1 MWGHDS
7 LSFTLK
13 HIFPL
18 IDCLSHATPYRSCSI
33 LTSHIFCSLEEENE
47 TLAELVSRQSPVING
62 NLEKKNKLFLDL
74 VDNVNKEEKMKEK
87 QRQEKKTRA
96 LPRSAKKK
104 KNALDQFDED
114 ENVNEI

>member
-1 MWGHDS
+1 M
-7 LSFTLK
+7 
-13 HIFPL
+13 
-18 IDCLSHATPYRSCSI
+18 
-33 LTSHIFCSLEEENE
+33 
-47 TLAELVSRQSPVING
+47 SRQSPVING

-87 QRQEKKTRA
+87 QSQEKKTRA